1 MNKKKIIKILVLV
14 FVLIL
19 GGAGILYKQLGQKLA
34 PNLLAT
40 QTPQEPNPQKPPLQQ
55 HKRMNQKRYWP
66 RILQFTIWMEMKF
79 IFRILSG
86 NPLS

>member
-1 MNKKKIIKILVLV
+1 MILILV

-34 PNLLAT
+34 PDLLAT
-40 QTPQEPNPQKPPLQQ
+40 QAPQKTESQKPLFQQ
-55 HKRMNQKRYWP
+55 HKRVNRKRYWH

>member
-40 QTPQEPNPQKPPLQQ
+40 QTPQEPESTESKG
-55 HKRMNQKRYWP
+55 H
-66 RILQFTIWMEMKF
+66 
-79 IFRILSG
+79 
-86 NPLS
+86 

>member
-1 MNKKKIIKILVLV
+1 MILFLV

-34 PNLLAT
+34 PNLLA
-40 QTPQEPNPQKPPLQQ
+40 KPPLQQ
-55 HKRMNQKRYWP
+55 HKRMNQKRYWH

>member
-1 MNKKKIIKILVLV
+1 MILILV
-14 FVLIL
+14 FALIL
-19 GGAGILYKQLGQKLA
+19 GGAGILYKQSLDRSWRLICLPLKHRRK
-34 PNLLAT
+34 
-40 QTPQEPNPQKPPLQQ
+40 PNPQKPLFQQ
-55 HKRMNQKRYWP
+55 HKRVNRKRYWH